1 MEFLENIFTMTLLIT
16 PNNLKEKVL
25 EEISKLDRLINIKI
39 MTKEEF
45 SKHYFFDYSKE
56 TIYYLV
62 KNYQITPKNAIIYLD
77 NMKYVLDTNLTSKNI
92 KNTKT
97 NSKNTNPIFRLF
109 FIFSDKKSRSDDQ
122 PAF

>member
-1 MEFLENIFTMTLLIT
+1 MEFLENIFTKTLLIT

-92 KNTKT
+92 N
-97 NSKNTNPIFRLF
+97 F
-109 FIFSDKKSRSDDQ
+109 
-122 PAF
+122 